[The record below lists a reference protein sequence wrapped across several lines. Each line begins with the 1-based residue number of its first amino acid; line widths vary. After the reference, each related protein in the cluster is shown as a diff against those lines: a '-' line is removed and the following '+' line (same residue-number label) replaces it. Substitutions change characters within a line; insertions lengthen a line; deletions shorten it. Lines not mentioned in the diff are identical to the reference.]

1 MAVFEYKGLDATRK
15 AVSGIVDADNPKAA
29 RAQLRHNG
37 VFVSQMHEQ
46 VKGRLTRGSGLNIE
60 IDFAQYLEF
69 VSPRDV
75 AILTTQLSTLVGAS
89 IPMVEALTALV
100 DQAEKQKLKVVLSQV
115 KEGVNEGATLADAM
129 SHHPKVFNDLYV
141 QMVRAGESSGS
152 LDEVLN
158 RLAAYT
164 DSQVKLQ
171 GQVLAALTY
180 PVLMSMVGA
189 GIMIGLFVGVVPRV
203 RSLFD
208 GLGGEEALPLLT
220 RLVFGFGDVLLGYFW
235 VPFLVIPM
243 LVLVFRRWHKS
254 VEGRYKFD
262 LFRLKVPIIGSVHR
276 LVAVS
281 RFCRTLA
288 TLLVS
293 GVPIIQALN
302 IGQRV
307 IGNVVMAE
315 AVSEAAVNIQEGQS
329 IAAPLKKS
337 GHFPPVVTH
346 MIAIGERTGELERML
361 TVVSD
366 AYDSQVEARL
376 NAMTSLLGPLVILA
390 MGGTVFVI
398 AIALLMPMMNL
409 SQMIT

>member
-1 MAVFEYKGLDATRK
+1 
-15 AVSGIVDADNPKAA
+15 
-29 RAQLRHNG
+29 
-37 VFVSQMHEQ
+37 
-46 VKGRLTRGSGLNIE
+46 
-60 IDFAQYLEF
+60 
-69 VSPRDV
+69 
-75 AILTTQLSTLVGAS
+75 
-89 IPMVEALTALV
+89 
-100 DQAEKQKLKVVLSQV
+100 
-115 KEGVNEGATLADAM
+115 
-129 SHHPKVFNDLYV
+129 
-141 QMVRAGESSGS
+141 
-152 LDEVLN
+152 
-158 RLAAYT
+158 
-164 DSQVKLQ
+164 
-171 GQVLAALTY
+171 
-180 PVLMSMVGA
+180 MSMVGA

-235 VPFLVIPM
+235 LPFLIIPM
-243 LVLVFRRWHKS
+243 LVLAFRRWHKS
-254 VEGRYKFD
+254 EEGRYKFD

-281 RFCRTLA
+281 RFCRTLS

-315 AVSEAAVNIQEGQS
+315 AVAEAAVNIQEGQS